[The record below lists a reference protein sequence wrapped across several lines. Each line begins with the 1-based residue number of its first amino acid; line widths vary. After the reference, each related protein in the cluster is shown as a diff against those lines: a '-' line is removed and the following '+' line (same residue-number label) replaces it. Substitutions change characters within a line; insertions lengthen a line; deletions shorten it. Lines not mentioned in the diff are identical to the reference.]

1 MSNNKELNDERL
13 AEMDNFADAPDVTL
27 SAKDIVTLDL
37 EELFDYRKGQQFCGR
52 DAKIYWPD
60 GKFDEEQWKFE
71 LDERIKEFKCYNRE
85 LINAIQGK
93 IGYCFANEFLLL
105 QAFTRRSYAVENGL
119 DASSEVLEFLGDKV
133 LDYVMIRTMAKQF
146 TELDTTEKTPFISQF
161 DEGELTKIKSKY
173 VCKEYLS
180 ERAKILGLDK
190 FIYYGKSDAESDN
203 SREDMMEA
211 LLGAVAVDCN
221 WDYDVLE
228 ELVETWLDIHYDSP
242 SIFLE
247 TDPYDRLNSW
257 YQRKYG
263 CIPDYKVEHLK
274 NGYYRC
280 LVFIHGHEDRNDEL
294 IDAIAESRSK
304 AKSKAAEDAYRYLKR
319 EGLWSNLS
327 DSGIEPEYEKSVNQL
342 QELYQKKYI
351 EETQFSFSEE
361 FGLWKCDCSSGL
373 TKVFQYGRNKIEA
386 KKRAAYWLLI
396 ELFRSSGIKKKE
408 WDDVITS
415 QRKEY
420 FQWLDEMKKGTFS
433 KGVKQTCNGCLGLH
447 YVGRMECEEGRCPL
461 GYQYNAKEERPLE
474 SCPRPKS
481 HNKLAEVVA
490 ANGIE
495 LPVPE
500 GVVVIPANPQKV
512 REEQLKAEVHEKE
525 IIDKLKN
532 MISDMTPED
541 AEKQG
546 VKKEL
551 YEATKKER
559 GK

>member
-1 MSNNKELNDERL
+1 MSKNYDERL
-13 AEMDNFADAPDVTL
+13 EEIDNLADAPEVVL
-27 SAKDIVTLDL
+27 SAKDISSLGL
-37 EELFDYRKGQQFCGR
+37 EYLFDYRKGPQFCGH
-52 DAKIYWPD
+52 DAKIYWPG

-71 LDERIKEFKCYNRE
+71 LDEQIKEFKCYNRD
-85 LINAIQGK
+85 LINAIQGI
-93 IGYCFANEFLLL
+93 IGYCFTNEFLLL

-119 DASSEVLEFLGDKV
+119 NASSEVLEFFGDKV

-146 TELDTTEKTPFISQF
+146 TELDTTQRTPFISKF
-161 DEGELTKIKSKY
+161 NEGELTKIKSKY

-180 ERAKILGLDK
+180 ERAKALGLDK

-280 LVFIHGHEDRNDEL
+280 LVLIHGHEDRNDEL
-294 IDAIAESRSK
+294 IDATAESRSK
-304 AKSKAAEDAYRYLKR
+304 AKSKAAEEAYGYLKR

-351 EETQFSFSEE
+351 EEAIFSFSED
-361 FGLWKCDCSSGL
+361 FGLWKCDCYSGL
-373 TKVFQYGRNKIEA
+373 TKVFQYGRNKTEA
-386 KKRAAYWLLI
+386 KKRAAYRLLV
-396 ELFRSSGIKKKE
+396 ELFKSSGIKRKE
-408 WDDVITS
+408 WDDTITA
-415 QRKEY
+415 QRNEY

-433 KGVKQTCNGCLGLH
+433 RGVKQTCNGCRGLA
-447 YVGRMECEEGRCPL
+447 YVGHVESEEGKCPI
-461 GYQYNAKEERPLE
+461 GYKYDAEKQIPLE
-474 SCPRPKS
+474 SCPRPKTFTKIYELEQAGVI
-481 HNKLAEVVA
+481 KLPKPDNVVCIKA
-490 ANGIE
+490 KNE
-495 LPVPE
+495 SDDSL
-500 GVVVIPANPQKV
+500 
-512 REEQLKAEVHEKE
+512 LKKF
-525 IIDKLKN
+525 
-532 MISDMTPED
+532 
-541 AEKQG
+541 
-546 VKKEL
+546 
-551 YEATKKER
+551 
-559 GK
+559 